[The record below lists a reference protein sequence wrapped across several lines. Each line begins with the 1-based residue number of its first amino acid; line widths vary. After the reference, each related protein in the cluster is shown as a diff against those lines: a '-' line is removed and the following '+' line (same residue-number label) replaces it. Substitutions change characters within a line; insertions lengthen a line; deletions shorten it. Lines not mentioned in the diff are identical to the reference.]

1 MYDMNIFYFMVHN
14 IAKSLSNMYMHMYK
28 IICMHEEGPNGFKQ
42 ETHCWL
48 Y

>member
-1 MYDMNIFYFMVHN
+1 MNIFYFMVHN
-14 IAKSLSNMYMHMYK
+14 IKVLATCTCTCIK